1 MVFEKKR
8 TFTDYVSQGIDAVSE
23 GVRRFAST
31 KFDLIIDKA
40 EWKLMGLQ
48 DRIIKKL
55 VCTLFFG
62 ISAVFLALSAFY
74 LMKEYFN
81 LSNTLSFFTIGILL
95 LLIGIFI
102 KLSEKR
108 PYLHG

>member
-8 TFTDYVSQGIDAVSE
+8 GFADYVSDGFNAVSE

-31 KFDLIIDKA
+31 KFDTIIDKA

-48 DRIIKKL
+48 DRIIKKFMH
-55 VCTLFFG
+55 TLFFG
-62 ISAVFLALSAFY
+62 ISAVFLSLSAFY

-81 LSNTLSFFTIGILL
+81 LSNTLSFFTIGILVF
-95 LLIGIFI
+95 LIGIFI
-102 KLSEKR
+102 KLTER
-108 PYLHG
+108 RYN